1 MIYEYPIVHG
11 FLEKQGGSKDAP
23 HPIQLSL
30 PYHTKLD
37 TLKLIPLDVDN
48 YLMGVYTII
57 IDFAIKATGMVPL
70 TCDSKSLSTDSFEVQ
85 LTFGIV
91 VSGPIASPESKLPP
105 RDKEDT
111 SPKALPAL
119 SVFDAFE
126 FLNTAQLHSNKLIEK
141 LEDASNLIENID
153 SWRDLK
159 MSLIEFSKFIE
170 KVVQSYKHQLYK
182 HPDIEQLEGIKNKIV
197 KLISKANVEEIK
209 NIFGENLSVSNIE
222 IVTAALGLNSH
233 IASLLHKIRDG
244 SCNHQTDQYH
254 ITDIVCKAV
263 EQNYKPDTPIA
274 DILAASGFS
283 TAKASL
289 FAEEL
294 ENNELSF
301 HQSLSYW
308 VEWYLDFMF
317 QYDIFLTS
325 EYTYFPHNEDQLNEW
340 FCITTTRTIYDES
353 TDVENEYQLEV
364 QVYNSVEGLK
374 CVTKDGAAYPPRKIE
389 EGVWY
394 HATDHASA
402 EHIRING
409 IQLDEGN
416 KKQDFSDGNGFYL
429 TPYVEF
435 AEKWATKKGG
445 STKGAII
452 VFKHKINADK
462 YKGLDLCLE
471 SDEKWSQVVKYY
483 RSGKNSILYKCPSK
497 LAFELKKTDY
507 IEGPMS
513 GDSTKFSHV
522 GWEPTKK
529 KGESNQLC
537 IKSQKLA
544 DEFSDKIDAIIFL
557 STNNNYLQQ

>member
-1 MIYEYPIVHG
+1 MVYEYPIVRA
-11 FLEKQGGSKDAP
+11 FLENQGGSKDAP
-23 HPIQLSL
+23 LPIQLSL

-37 TLKLIPLDVDN
+37 TLKLIPLNADKYLTDVYN
-48 YLMGVYTII
+48 I
-57 IDFAIKATGMVPL
+57 IDEFAIKATGMVPF
-70 TCDSKSLSTDSFEVQ
+70 TWGSNSMSTDSFEIQ
-85 LTFGIV
+85 LTFGILV
-91 VSGPIASPESKLPP
+91 GVPIASPEGKLPP
-105 RDKEDT
+105 HIKEDT

-119 SVFDAFE
+119 SIFDAFE
-126 FLNTAQLHSNKLIEK
+126 VLNASQLHSNKLIEK

-159 MSLIEFSKFIE
+159 MSLIEFSKFID

-209 NIFGENLSVSNIE
+209 NIFGEKLSYSNIE

-233 IASLLHKIRDG
+233 IASSLHKIRDG

-317 QYDIFLTS
+317 EYDIFLTS
-325 EYTYFPHNEDQLNEW
+325 EYAYFPHNEDQLNEW
-340 FCITTTRTIYDES
+340 FSITTARTSNDES

-402 EHIRING
+402 EHIRIDG
-409 IQLDEGN
+409 IQLHEGN
-416 KKQDFSDGNGFYL
+416 KSQDFSHANGFYL
-429 TPYVEF
+429 TPYVEY
-435 AEKWATKKGG
+435 AEEWAKRRGG

-462 YKGLDLCLE
+462 YKGLDLCFE

-483 RSGKNSILYKCPSK
+483 RSGEKKGLYNCPKK
-497 LAFELKKTDY
+497 LVSELKKTDY

-513 GDSTKFSHV
+513 GDGTKFSHV

>member
-1 MIYEYPIVHG
+1 MVYEYPIVRA
-11 FLEKQGGSKDAP
+11 FLENQGGSKDAP
-23 HPIQLSL
+23 LPIQLSL

-37 TLKLIPLDVDN
+37 TLKLIPLNADK
-48 YLMGVYTII
+48 YLMGVCTII
-57 IDFAIKATGMVPL
+57 SDFAKKATGMVPF
-70 TCDSKSLSTDSFEVQ
+70 TCDSKSLSTNPFEVPV
-85 LTFGIV
+85 TFRILV
-91 VSGPIASPESKLPP
+91 CGPIASPESKLPP
-105 RDKEDT
+105 HYKDDI
-111 SPKALPAL
+111 SPSAL
-119 SVFDAFE
+119 STFSVSDAFE

-153 SWRDLK
+153 NWRKLK
-159 MSLIEFSKFIE
+159 MSLIEFSKFID

-182 HPDIEQLEGIKNKIV
+182 HPDIEQLLSIKNKIV
-197 KLISKANVEEIK
+197 KLISIANVEEIK

-233 IASLLHKIRDG
+233 IASSLHKIRDG

-325 EYTYFPHNEDQLNEW
+325 EYAYFPHNEDQLNEW
-340 FCITTTRTIYDES
+340 FSITTARTSNDES

-364 QVYNSVEGLK
+364 QMYNSVEGLK

-402 EHIRING
+402 EHIRIDG
-409 IQLDEGN
+409 IQLHEGN
-416 KKQDFSDGNGFYL
+416 KRQDFSHANGFYL
-429 TPYVEF
+429 TPYVEY
-435 AEKWATKKGG
+435 AEEWAKRRGG

-462 YKGLDLCLE
+462 YKGLDLCFE

-483 RSGKNSILYKCPSK
+483 RSGEKKGLYNCPKK
-497 LAFELKKTDY
+497 LVSELKKTDY

-513 GDSTKFSHV
+513 GDSTIFSHV